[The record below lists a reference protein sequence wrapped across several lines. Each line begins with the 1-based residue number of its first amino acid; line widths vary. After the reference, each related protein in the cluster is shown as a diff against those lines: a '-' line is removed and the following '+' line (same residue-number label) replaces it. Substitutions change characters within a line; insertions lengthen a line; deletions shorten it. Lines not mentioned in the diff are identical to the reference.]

1 MNRAILSLVVL
12 MFGLVGCGGVSE
24 PPSPP
29 VRMGEIVNDNGIEMS
44 ISRVSTTP
52 AYVLVTGGEAQWRS
66 GSNHFIVITVKISN
80 KSDDAFLQTGAGTL
94 HAQVNGKEY
103 KFEPETTFGEY
114 WLDSGEN
121 INPLSDGGG
130 RAVFQI
136 SSSIS
141 LDSLQYQFP
150 ESSHRSLLVE

>member
-1 MNRAILSLVVL
+1 M
-12 MFGLVGCGGVSE
+12 GCGGVSE

-29 VRMGEIVNDNGIEMS
+29 VRMGETVNDNGIEMS
-44 ISRVSTTP
+44 ISNVQTTP
-52 AYVLVTGGEAQWRS
+52 AYTLVTGGSVQFAS

-80 KSDDAFLQTGAGTL
+80 KSDDDFLQTGAGTL
-94 HAQVNGKEY
+94 HAQVDGKEY

-130 RAVFQI
+130 RSVFQV
-136 SSSIS
+136 SESIS